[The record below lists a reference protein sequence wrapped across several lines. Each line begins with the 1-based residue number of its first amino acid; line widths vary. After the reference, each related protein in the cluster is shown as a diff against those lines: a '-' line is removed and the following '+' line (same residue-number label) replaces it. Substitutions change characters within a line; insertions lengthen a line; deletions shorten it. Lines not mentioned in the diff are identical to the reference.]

1 MKMKLVFITQ
11 ALERNSYRLGLLI
24 IAVSLIALV
33 SILAGCSNDDD
44 KKSTDPRS
52 ALTGT
57 WVLGANGSVVKDDMD
72 VTAEYDG
79 LQLTFSDAGTYAGV
93 NSTPLW
99 QSSGTWSWNGT
110 GATALTL
117 DGDFD
122 ITVMTLEEKSLVLHF
137 TLQAGDLDAGR
148 STSLA
153 GNYTVTLT
161 AAP

>member
-1 MKMKLVFITQ
+1 MKMKLAFITQ

-24 IAVSLIALV
+24 IAVSLITLV
-33 SILAGCSNDDD
+33 SILTGCSDDDD
-44 KKSTDPRS
+44 KKSTDSRS
-52 ALTGT
+52 ALVGT
-57 WVLGANGSVVKDDMD
+57 WVLGANGSVVKDDVD

-79 LQLTFSDAGTYAGV
+79 LQLTFSDAGTYTAV

-99 QSSGTWSWNGT
+99 QSSGTWSWTGT

-122 ITVMTLEEKSLVLHF
+122 VTVTTLEAQSLVLHF
-137 TLQAGDLDAGR
+137 TLQADDLDAGR
-148 STSLA
+148 SASLA